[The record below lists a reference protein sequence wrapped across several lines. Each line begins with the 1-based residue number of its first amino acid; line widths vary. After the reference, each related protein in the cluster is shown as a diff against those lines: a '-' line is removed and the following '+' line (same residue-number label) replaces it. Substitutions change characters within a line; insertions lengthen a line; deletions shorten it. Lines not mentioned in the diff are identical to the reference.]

1 MKEKV
6 NVDIEITGLEE
17 LLNITREIH
26 ECVRK
31 ASSLKRELAKAC
43 DNVYIELKDL
53 SNPKQSQA
61 SQPTLSSGWAK
72 LVVENQLTHE
82 QYVTITPDDVVTS
95 RPEIIVRLTP
105 AYADD
110 E

>member
-1 MKEKV
+1 MTVHRGWFFHATKEAPMQP
-6 NVDIEITGLEE
+6 T
-17 LLNITREIH
+17 
-26 ECVRK
+26 
-31 ASSLKRELAKAC
+31 
-43 DNVYIELKDL
+43 
-53 SNPKQSQA
+53 